1 MRRAATLFSL
11 VSCCLALLPA
21 RAELPPPLARL
32 LADASIPEDGVG
44 LVVAPVGRGPRFVE
58 HGAERSLQPASTMKL
73 VTTLVG
79 LEQLGPGFVGR
90 TRLLATAPVR
100 DGVLQGDLVLQ
111 GGGDADFNA
120 ADLHH
125 LLRRLRDRGLKDIRG
140 DLVLDRSWFNPMRY
154 DIGVPPFDE
163 APEFA
168 YNLIPDA
175 LMVGGNLLRVEL
187 FSDER
192 GLQVVAQPSL
202 AGARVIHEMVL
213 VDGDCAKW
221 DDGWKPPEVRPGKL
235 GRLTDI
241 VLRGTFP
248 VGCERSFEIATIERN
263 DFIGRAFR
271 AQWAALGGNWRG
283 KVREGLTPQGATLLG
298 EHASRPLSE
307 GVRAINKPSDNAMT
321 RLLYLQLGRAL
332 EGDRSEPT
340 PVRADRAV
348 RQWFRRQGIDDDGL
362 VMDNGSGLSRRE
374 RIKPAQLEAVVRAGL
389 NSRWAPEWL
398 ASLPI
403 VGIDGTM
410 RRRGQGSPAAGN
422 ARMKTGTLRNVV
434 ALAGTMADAAG
445 RPCIVVAILNHDAV
459 RPGAARP
466 VIDGILD
473 WVARS
478 RFGEAGEATAAAT
491 AVPQPAAPR

>member
-11 VSCCLALLPA
+11 VSCCLAGPPVH
-21 RAELPPPLARL
+21 AELPPPLARL
-32 LADASIPEDGVG
+32 LADAGIPEDGVG
-44 LVVAPVGRGPRFVE
+44 LVVAPVARGARFVE
-58 HGAERSLQPASTMKL
+58 HGAERALQPGSTMKL

-90 TRLLATAPVR
+90 TRVLATAPVR

-120 ADLHH
+120 ADLAN
-125 LLRRLRDRGLKDIRG
+125 LLRRLRDRGLKDLRG

-163 APEFA
+163 QPEFA

-175 LMVGGNLLRVEL
+175 LMVGGNLLRIEL

-192 GLQVVAQPSL
+192 GLQVVAQPPL

-235 GRLTDI
+235 GRMTDI

-248 VGCERSFEIATIERN
+248 VGCERSFEIATLDRN
-263 DFIGRAFR
+263 DFVGRAFR
-271 AQWAALGGNWRG
+271 AQWTALGGNWRG
-283 KVREGLTPQGATLLG
+283 KVREGTTPPAATLLG

-307 GVRAINKPSDNAMT
+307 AVRAINKPSDNAMT

-332 EGDRSEPT
+332 EGERSEPT

-348 RQWFRRQGIDDDGL
+348 RAWFRRQGIDDAGL
-362 VMDNGSGLSRRE
+362 VMDNGSGLSRSE
-374 RIKPAQLEAVVRAGL
+374 RIKPVQLEAVIRAGL

-410 RRRGQGSPAAGN
+410 RRRGVGSPAAGN

-478 RFGEAGEATAAAT
+478 RFGETGDAAA
-491 AVPQPAAPR
+491 AAPSPTLIR